1 MSNLL
6 SEFRYALRGLR
17 ARPSFSVTAVLTLAI
32 GIGLTTAMF
41 SVVDGIVLRPLPFP
55 NADRLVTI
63 CTQYPGSSQDW
74 CSISPPNVADI
85 AARSRTIE
93 AIGLGRSWSYHLK
106 TSSGTAIVSGGIAT
120 PGMFRALGIRA
131 QRGRVLVDGDM
142 LGRESD
148 VAVVSDELWRTQ
160 FGADPRIIGRTI
172 SLDGHSVVVVG
183 VLDSTVALPN
193 LAYVKLWRPLDF
205 RPTDEKNREW
215 PGFIAY
221 GRLRAGVSMEQARAD
236 LIGVSAQLRRE
247 HFTKTA
253 GWGLSIE
260 SLQDLVVGRVRPILI
275 VFLAAVFFVLLIACA
290 NVANLLLARSGA
302 RKREMALRV
311 ALGAARPRI
320 VRVLLVEAF
329 VLALAGAL
337 LGVAIAEWGTTAFQ
351 KFAPASIPRVRNVAV
366 DLRVLA
372 FALLLA
378 VGTTIA
384 FGLAPALRASR
395 VDLAHAIREGG
406 RSASR
411 AGSRMGAL
419 LVVIELALA
428 LMLVS
433 VAGVLTRSFAEIA
446 RWNPGFEREHLLT
459 FSLFANMERH
469 SSRASLA
476 GFWNDVEAEVRTIP
490 GVVGVGST
498 SAGPLFGG
506 GDGSAEVTLAGK
518 PTPTGAAAAW
528 FNVSPGYFNTLGI
541 PILRGR
547 DLGPQDTTGSGW
559 PVLVNETF
567 ARRYWPG
574 ANPVGERFAFK
585 VGKTPTD
592 AMIIGM
598 VRDVPPI
605 TPGQPVDA
613 QMYWSD
619 RSEPRGFSYF
629 VVRTAVPP
637 ASIMPTLRAKLSAL
651 EPDLAPGNVYT
662 MPELINDEL
671 TSPRFDMLLLV
682 AFAIAALALAAV
694 GAYGLLA
701 YLVSGRTRE
710 LGIRLALG
718 ATPVA
723 IIGSVLLQGLRLTLG
738 GIAFGAFGAIIGS
751 RVLRAM
757 VAGVSTIDPITFA
770 LGTCVLLIVALAACL
785 APARRAGAVDP
796 VVTLSAE

>member
-1 MSNLL
+1 M

-17 ARPSFSVTAVLTLAI
+17 ARPSFSVTAILTLAI
-32 GIGLTTAMF
+32 GIGLTTTMF

-55 NADRLVTI
+55 NADRLVTV
-63 CTQYPGSSQDW
+63 CTQYPGSSPDW

-93 AIGLGRSWSYHLK
+93 AIGFGRSWSYHMK
-106 TSSGTAIVSGGIAT
+106 TTSGTTIVSGGLAT
-120 PGMFRALGIRA
+120 PDLFRALGARA
-131 QRGRVLVDGDM
+131 HRGRLFDDADM

-148 VAVVSDELWRTQ
+148 VAVLSDELWRTQ
-160 FGADPRIIGRTI
+160 FGADPNIVGRSLT
-172 SLDGHSVVVVG
+172 LDGHSVVIVG
-183 VLDSTVALPN
+183 VLDSSFALPN
-193 LAYVKLWRPLDF
+193 LSYVKLWRPLDF

-215 PGFIAY
+215 AGFIAY

-236 LIGVSAQLRRE
+236 LIAISAQLRRE
-247 HFTKTA
+247 HFAKTA
-253 GWGLSIE
+253 AWGLSIK
-260 SLQDLVVGRVRPILI
+260 SLQDLVVGRVRPILL

-311 ALGAARPRI
+311 ALGADRPRI
-320 VRVLLVEAF
+320 VRVLLLESF

-351 KFAPASIPRVRNVAV
+351 KFAPANIPRVRNVEI

-378 VGTTIA
+378 IGTTMA

-395 VDLAHAIREGG
+395 VDLANAIREGG

-411 AGSRMGAL
+411 AGSRMGTL
-419 LVVIELALA
+419 LVAIELALA

-433 VAGVLTRSFAEIA
+433 VAGVLTRSFTEVV
-446 RWNPGFEREHLLT
+446 RWDPGFEREHLLT

-469 SSRASLA
+469 STRASLA
-476 GFWNDVEAEVRTIP
+476 GFWNDVEAALRTIP
-490 GVVGVGST
+490 GVVAVGST

-506 GDGSAEVTLAGK
+506 GDGTAELMLVGK
-518 PTPTGAAAAW
+518 PTTTGAAVAW
-528 FNVSPGYFNTLGI
+528 FNVSPGYFNTLGV

-547 DLGPQDTTGSGW
+547 DLDRQDSTGSLW

-567 ARRYWPG
+567 ARQYWPS

-585 VGKTPTD
+585 VGKMPTD
-592 AMIIGM
+592 AVIIGM

-605 TPGQPVDA
+605 TPGKPVDA
-613 QMYWSD
+613 QIYWSD

-629 VVRTAVPP
+629 VVRTAVAP
-637 ASIMPTLRAKLSAL
+637 ASIMPTVRAKLAAL
-651 EPDLAPGNVYT
+651 EPDLDAGNVYT
-662 MPELINDEL
+662 MPELISQEL

-682 AFAIAALALAAV
+682 TFAVAALALAAV

-718 ATPVA
+718 ATPLE
-723 IIGSVLLQGLRLTLG
+723 ILGSVLLQGLRLTAG
-738 GIAFGAFGAIIGS
+738 GIALGAFGAVIAS
-751 RVLRAM
+751 RALRAM
-757 VAGVSTIDPITFA
+757 VAGVSAIDPITFA
-770 LGTCVLLIVALAACL
+770 LGTCVLVLVALVACI

-796 VVTLSAE
+796 VVALSAE

>member
-1 MSNLL
+1 MSIFM
-6 SEFRYALRGLR
+6 SELRHALRGLR
-17 ARPSFSVTAVLTLAI
+17 ARPSFSVTAILTLAI
-32 GIGLTTAMF
+32 GIGLTTTMF

-55 NADRLVTI
+55 DAARLVTI
-63 CTQYPGSSQDW
+63 CTQYPGSSSDW

-93 AIGLGRSWSYHLK
+93 SIGLGRSWSYHLK
-106 TSSGTAIVSGGIAT
+106 TPSGATIVSGGLAT
-120 PGMFRALGIRA
+120 PAVFQALGTRP
-131 QRGRVLVDGDM
+131 QRGRLLEDTDM

-148 VAVVSDELWRTQ
+148 VAVISDDLWRTQ
-160 FGADPRIIGRTI
+160 FGADPTIIGRSI
-172 SLDGHSVVVVG
+172 VLDGRGVTIVG
-183 VLDSTVALPN
+183 VLDSSFALPN
-193 LAYVKLWRPLDF
+193 LSYVKLWRPLDF

-215 PGFIAY
+215 AGFIAY
-221 GRLRAGVSMEQARAD
+221 GRLRDGVSIEQARAE
-236 LIGVSAQLRRE
+236 LREISVQLRRE
-247 HFTKTA
+247 HFAKTA
-253 GWGLSIE
+253 GWGLSMQ
-260 SLQDLVVGRVRPILI
+260 SLQDLVVGRVRPILL

-302 RKREMALRV
+302 RTREMALRV
-311 ALGAARPRI
+311 ALGAGRPRI
-320 VRVLLVEAF
+320 VRVLLVESF

-337 LGVAIAEWGTTAFQ
+337 LGVAIADWGTTAFRQ
-351 KFAPASIPRVRNVAV
+351 FAPANIPRVRNVSV
-366 DLRVLA
+366 DIRVMT

-384 FGLAPALRASR
+384 FGLAPAIRASR
-395 VDLAHAIREGG
+395 VDLARAMREGG

-411 AGSRMGAL
+411 AGSRVGAL

-428 LMLVS
+428 LILVS
-433 VAGVLTRSFAEIA
+433 VAGVLTRSFAEVT
-446 RWNPGFEREHLLT
+446 RWEPGFEREHLLT
-459 FSLFANMERH
+459 FSLFAKMETH
-469 SSRASLA
+469 STNASLA
-476 GFWNDVEAEVRTIP
+476 GFWNDVEAELRTIP
-490 GVVGVGST
+490 GVVAVGST

-506 GDGSAEVTLAGK
+506 GDGTAEVALVGR

-528 FNVSPGYFNTLGI
+528 FNVSPGYFNTLGV

-547 DLGPQDTTGSGW
+547 DLDRQDSTGSLW

-567 ARRYWPG
+567 ARRYWPD
-574 ANPVGERFAFK
+574 ANPVGARFAFK
-585 VGKTPTD
+585 VGKTPNN
-592 AMIIGM
+592 AVIVGM

-637 ASIMPTLRAKLSAL
+637 ASIMPTVRARLTTL
-651 EPDLAPGNVYT
+651 EPDLAPSNVHT
-662 MPELINDEL
+662 MPELIRDEL

-682 AFAIAALALAAV
+682 SFAAAALALAAV

-710 LGIRLALG
+710 LGIRLAIG
-718 ATPVA
+718 ATPAA
-723 IIGSVLLQGLRLTLG
+723 IIGSVLVQGLRLIAAGIVLG
-738 GIAFGAFGAIIGS
+738 ALGAVIGS
-751 RVLRAM
+751 RALRAT
-757 VAGVSTIDPITFA
+757 VAGVSAIDPITFA
-770 LGTCVLLIVALAACL
+770 IGTCVLLLVALAACL

>member
-6 SEFRYALRGLR
+6 SELRYALRGLR
-17 ARPSFSVTAVLTLAI
+17 ARPSFSVTAILTLAI

-63 CTQYPGSSQDW
+63 CTQYPGSTPDW
-74 CSISPPNVADI
+74 CSISPPNVSDI

-106 TSSGTAIVSGGIAT
+106 TTSGTTIVSGGIAT

-131 QRGRVLVDGDM
+131 ARGRLLDDSDM
-142 LGRESD
+142 RGRESD
-148 VAVVSDELWRTQ
+148 VAVVSDQLWRTE
-160 FGADPRIIGRTI
+160 FGADPDIVGRPIT
-172 SLDGHSVVVVG
+172 LDGHSVVIVG
-183 VLDSTVALPN
+183 VLDSSVAVPN
-193 LAYVKLWRPLDF
+193 LSYVKLWRTLDF

-215 PGFIAY
+215 AGFIAY
-221 GRLRAGVSMEQARAD
+221 ARLRAGVTMDQARAD
-236 LIGVSAQLRRE
+236 LMAISSQLRRE
-247 HFTKTA
+247 HFASTA
-253 GWGLSIE
+253 GWGLSVL
-260 SLQDLVVGRVRPILI
+260 SLQDLVVGHVRPILL
-275 VFLAAVFFVLLIACA
+275 VFLAAVCFVLLIACA
-290 NVANLLLARSGA
+290 NVANLLLARAGT
-302 RKREMALRV
+302 RQREMALRV
-311 ALGAARPRI
+311 ALGAARQRI
-320 VRVLLVEAF
+320 VRVLLVESF

-337 LGVAIAEWGTTAFQ
+337 LGVAIAEWGTMAFQ
-351 KFAPASIPRVRNVAV
+351 KFAPSSIPRVRNVEV
-366 DLRVLA
+366 DLPVLA

-395 VDLAHAIREGG
+395 VDLGHAIREGG
-406 RSASR
+406 RSVAR
-411 AGSRMGAL
+411 GGSRLGAL
-419 LVVIELALA
+419 LVVTELALA

-433 VAGVLTRSFAEIA
+433 VAGVLTRSFAEMS

-459 FSLFANMERH
+459 FSLFANMEKH
-469 SSRASLA
+469 STRASLA
-476 GFWNDVEAEVRTIP
+476 GFWNDVEDRLRTIP

-506 GDGSAEVTLAGK
+506 GDGTAEIVLANK

-547 DLGPQDTTGSGW
+547 DLDRQDSTGSLW
-559 PVLVNETF
+559 PVLVNETL
-567 ARRYWPG
+567 ARRYWPN
-574 ANPVGERFAFK
+574 ANPVGERLAFK
-585 VGKTPTD
+585 MNKTLID
-592 AMIIGM
+592 AVVVGM

-605 TPGQPVDA
+605 TPGQPADPA
-613 QMYWSD
+613 MYWSD

-637 ASIMPTLRAKLSAL
+637 ASIMTTVRAKLTAL

-662 MPELINDEL
+662 MPELISDEL
-671 TSPRFDMLLLV
+671 TTPRFDMLLLS
-682 AFAIAALALAAV
+682 AFAIAALTLAAV

-718 ATPVA
+718 ATPVE
-723 IIGSVLLQGLRLTLG
+723 IVVSVLRDGLRLIAG
-738 GIAFGAFGAIIGS
+738 GIAFGAVGAVIGS
-751 RVLRAM
+751 RLLRAM
-757 VAGVSTIDPITFA
+757 VAGVSAIDPITFA
-770 LGTCVLLIVALAACL
+770 LGACVLVVVAAAACL
-785 APARRAGAVDP
+785 VPARRAGAVDP
-796 VVTLSAE
+796 VVTLSAD

>member
-1 MSNLL
+1 MNTLV

-17 ARPSFSVTAVLTLAI
+17 ARPSFSVTAVVTLAI
-32 GIGLTTAMF
+32 GIGLTTTMF

-63 CTQYPGSSQDW
+63 CTQYPGSSPDW

-85 AARSRTIE
+85 ATRSRTIE
-93 AIGLGRSWSYHLK
+93 SIGLGRSWSYHLK
-106 TSSGTAIVSGGIAT
+106 TPSGTTVVSGGIAT
-120 PGMFRALGIRA
+120 PEMFRALGARA
-131 QRGRVLVDGDM
+131 ERGRLFSETEM

-148 VAVVSDELWRTQ
+148 VAVLSDELWRTQ
-160 FGADPRIIGRTI
+160 FGADPAIIGRSIT
-172 SLDGHSVVVVG
+172 LDGHSVVVVG
-183 VLDSTVALPN
+183 VLDSSFALPN
-193 LAYVKLWRPLDF
+193 LSYVKLWRPLDF

-215 PGFIAY
+215 AGFIAY

-236 LIGVSAQLRRE
+236 LMDIAAQLRRE
-247 HFTKTA
+247 HFAKTA
-253 GWGLSIE
+253 GWGLSMQ
-260 SLQDLVVGRVRPILI
+260 SLQDLVVGRVRPILL

-302 RKREMALRV
+302 RKREIALRV

-320 VRVLLVEAF
+320 VRVLLLESF
-329 VLALAGAL
+329 LLALAGAL
-337 LGVAIAEWGTTAFQ
+337 LGVAIAEWGTAAFQ
-351 KFAPASIPRVRNVAV
+351 KFAPANIPRVRNVDV

-384 FGLAPALRASR
+384 FGLAPALRTSR
-395 VDLAHAIREGG
+395 VDLAHAMREGG
-406 RSASR
+406 RSVSR
-411 AGSRMGAL
+411 AGSRMGAV
-419 LVVIELALA
+419 LVAIELALA

-433 VAGVLTRSFAEIA
+433 VAGVLTRSFSEVA
-446 RWNPGFEREHLLT
+446 RWDPGFEREHLLT

-469 SSRASLA
+469 STRASLA
-476 GFWNDVEAEVRTIP
+476 GFWNDVEAALRTIP
-490 GVVGVGST
+490 GVVDVGST

-506 GDGSAEVTLAGK
+506 GDGAAEVSLADQ

-528 FNVSPGYFNTLGI
+528 FNVSPGYFNALGV

-547 DLGPQDTTGSGW
+547 DLDRQDSLGSLR

-567 ARRYWPG
+567 ARRYWP
-574 ANPVGERFAFK
+574 AADPVGERFSFK
-585 VGKTPTD
+585 VGKVPTD
-592 AMIIGM
+592 AVIIGL

-619 RSEPRGFSYF
+619 RSDPRGFSYI

-637 ASIMPTLRAKLSAL
+637 ATIMPTVRAKLAAV
-651 EPDLAPGNVYT
+651 EPDLSPGNVYT
-662 MPELINDEL
+662 MPELISHEL
-671 TSPRFDMLLLV
+671 TTPRFDMLLLV
-682 AFAIAALALAAV
+682 AFAVAALALAAV

-718 ATPVA
+718 ATPGA
-723 IIGSVLLQGLRLTLG
+723 IIGSVLLHGLRLAGG
-738 GIAFGAFGAIIGS
+738 GIVLGAFGAVIAS
-751 RVLRAM
+751 RALRAM
-757 VAGVSTIDPITFA
+757 VAGVAAIDPITFA
-770 LGTCVLLIVALAACL
+770 VGTCVLLLVALAACL

-796 VVTLSAE
+796 VVTLAAE

>member
-1 MSNLL
+1 MSNVL

-63 CTQYPGSSQDW
+63 CTNYPGSSSDW
-74 CSISPPNVADI
+74 CSISPPNVSDI

-93 AIGLGRSWSYHLK
+93 AIGLGRGWSYHLK
-106 TSSGTAIVSGGIAT
+106 TASGTTVIPAGIAT

-131 QRGRVLVDGDM
+131 ERGRVLEDADM

-160 FGADPRIIGRTI
+160 FGADPDIVGRSI
-172 SLDGHSVVVVG
+172 SLDGHSVVIVG
-183 VLDSTVALPN
+183 VLDSALALPN
-193 LAYVKLWRPLDF
+193 LSYVKLWRTLDF

-215 PGFIAY
+215 AGFIAY
-221 GRLRAGVSMEQARAD
+221 GRLRAGVSMDQARAD
-236 LIGVSAQLRRE
+236 LMGISLQLRRE
-247 HFTKTA
+247 HFAKTA
-253 GWGLSIE
+253 GWGLSME
-260 SLQDLVVGRVRPILI
+260 SRQDLVVGHVRSVLL

-290 NVANLLLARSGA
+290 NVANLLLARAGA

-311 ALGAARPRI
+311 ALGADRPRI
-320 VRVLLVEAF
+320 VRVLLVESF
-329 VLALAGAL
+329 VVALAGAL

-351 KFAPASIPRVRNVAV
+351 KFAPASIPRVRNVEV
-366 DLRVLA
+366 DLHALA

-395 VDLAHAIREGG
+395 VDLARAIREGG

-411 AGSRMGAL
+411 KGSRMGAW
-419 LVVIELALA
+419 LVVTELALA

-433 VAGVLTRSFAEIA
+433 VAGVLTRSFADMS

-459 FSLFANMERH
+459 FSLFANMEKH

-476 GFWNDVEAEVRTIP
+476 GFWNDVEAELRTIP
-490 GVVGVGST
+490 GVLGVGST

-506 GDGSAEVTLAGK
+506 GDGSVEVILAGK
-518 PTPTGAAAAW
+518 PTPTGAAAEW
-528 FNVSPGYFNTLGI
+528 FNVSPGYFNTLGV

-547 DLGPQDTTGSGW
+547 DLDRQDSLGSLW

-574 ANPVGERFAFK
+574 ANPVGQRFAFK
-585 VGKTPTD
+585 MGKTTND
-592 AMIIGM
+592 GVIIGM

-605 TPGQPVDA
+605 TPGKPVDA
-613 QMYWSD
+613 AIYWSD
-619 RSEPRGFSYF
+619 RREPRGFSYF

-637 ASIMPTLRAKLSAL
+637 ASIMPTVRARLTAL

-662 MPELINDEL
+662 MPELISDEL
-671 TSPRFDMLLLV
+671 TSPRFDMLLLMV
-682 AFAIAALALAAV
+682 FAIAALALAAV

-701 YLVSGRTRE
+701 YVVSGRTRE

-718 ATPVA
+718 ATPA
-723 IIGSVLLQGLRLTLG
+723 EIIGSVLLEGVRLAVG
-738 GIAFGAFGAIIGS
+738 GIALGAFGAVISS

-757 VAGVSTIDPITFA
+757 VAGVSDIDPITFA
-770 LGTCVLLIVALAACL
+770 LGTCVLLIVAAAACL

>member
-1 MSNLL
+1 MSTLL
-6 SEFRYALRGLR
+6 SEFSYALRGLR

-32 GIGLTTAMF
+32 GIGLTTTMF

-63 CTQYPGSSQDW
+63 CTQYPGSSPDW

-93 AIGLGRSWSYHLK
+93 SIGLGRSWSYHLK
-106 TSSGTAIVSGGIAT
+106 TPSGTTVVSGGLAT
-120 PGMFRALGIRA
+120 PAMFRALGSHA
-131 QRGRVLVDGDM
+131 ERGRLLDDTDL

-160 FGADPRIIGRTI
+160 FGADPDIVGRSI
-172 SLDGHSVVVVG
+172 SLDGRSVVIVG
-183 VLDSTVALPN
+183 VLDSSFALPN
-193 LAYVKLWRPLDF
+193 LSYVKLWRPLDF
-205 RPTDEKNREW
+205 RPTDEENREW
-215 PGFIAY
+215 AGFIAY

-236 LIGVSAQLRRE
+236 LMGISAQLRRE
-247 HFTKTA
+247 HFANTA
-253 GWGLSIE
+253 GWGLSMQ
-260 SLQDLVVGRVRPILI
+260 SLQDLVVGHVRPILL

-311 ALGAARPRI
+311 ALGAARRRI
-320 VRVLLVEAF
+320 VRVLLVEGL
-329 VLALAGAL
+329 VLALVGAL

-351 KFAPASIPRVRNVAV
+351 KLAPASIPRVRNVDV

-378 VGTTIA
+378 VGTTIV

-395 VDLAHAIREGG
+395 VDLTHALREGG

-433 VAGVLTRSFAEIA
+433 VAGVLTRSFAEVA
-446 RWNPGFEREHLLT
+446 RWDPGFEREHLLT

-469 SSRASLA
+469 STRTSLA
-476 GFWNDVEAEVRTIP
+476 AFWNDVEGELRTIP
-490 GVVGVGST
+490 GVVDVGST

-506 GDGSAEVTLAGK
+506 GDGSAEVSLTGK
-518 PTPTGAAAAW
+518 ATPTGAAAAW
-528 FNVSPGYFNTLGI
+528 FNVSPGYFNTLGV

-547 DLGPQDTTGSGW
+547 DLDRQDSSSSVR

-585 VGKTPTD
+585 IGKTSTD
-592 AMIIGM
+592 AVIIGM

-613 QMYWSD
+613 QLYWSD
-619 RSEPRGFSYF
+619 RSEPRGFSYL

-637 ASIMPTLRAKLSAL
+637 ASIMPTVRARLTAM
-651 EPDLAPGNVYT
+651 EPDLAASNVHT
-662 MPELINDEL
+662 MPELISDEL

-701 YLVSGRTRE
+701 YLVSGRMRE

-718 ATPVA
+718 ATPLD
-723 IIGSVLLQGLRLTLG
+723 IIGSVLLQGLRLTVG
-738 GIAFGAFGAIIGS
+738 GIALGAFGAVIAS
-751 RVLRAM
+751 RALRAM
-757 VAGVSTIDPITFA
+757 VAGVSAIDPITFA
-770 LGTCVLLIVALAACL
+770 FGTCVLLLVALAACL

>member
-1 MSNLL
+1 MSTFM

-17 ARPSFSVTAVLTLAI
+17 ARPSLSVTAILTLAI

-41 SVVDGIVLRPLPFP
+41 SVVNGIVLRPLPFP
-55 NADRLVTI
+55 NANRLVTI
-63 CTQYPGSSQDW
+63 CTHSAGSSSDW
-74 CSISPPNVADI
+74 CSISPPNVSDI

-93 AIGLGRSWSYHLK
+93 SIGLGRSWSYHLK
-106 TSSGTAIVSGGIAT
+106 TSSGTTIVPGGLAT
-120 PGMFRALGIRA
+120 AGMFRALGTRA
-131 QRGRVLVDGDM
+131 QRGRVLEDTDM

-148 VAVVSDELWRTQ
+148 VAVIADELWRTQ
-160 FGADPRIIGRTI
+160 FGADPNIVGRSI
-172 SLDGHSVVVVG
+172 SLDGHGVTIVG
-183 VLDSTVALPN
+183 VLDSGFALPN
-193 LAYVKLWRPLDF
+193 LSYVKLWRPLDF

-215 PGFIAY
+215 AGFIAY
-221 GRLRAGVSMEQARAD
+221 ARLKPGVSMEQARAD
-236 LIGVSAQLRRE
+236 LTGLAAQLRRE
-247 HFTKTA
+247 HFANTA
-253 GWGLSIE
+253 GWGLSMQ
-260 SLQDLVVGRVRPILI
+260 SLQDLVVGRVRPILL

-302 RKREMALRV
+302 RTREMALRV
-311 ALGAARPRI
+311 ALGAARARI
-320 VRVLLVEAF
+320 VRVLLVESF

-337 LGVAIAEWGTTAFQ
+337 LGVAIADWGTTAFQ
-351 KFAPASIPRVRNVAV
+351 KFAPANIPRVRNVEV
-366 DLRVLA
+366 DLRVMA

-411 AGSRMGAL
+411 AGSRLGAL

-433 VAGVLTRSFAEIA
+433 VAGVLTRSFAEVA
-446 RWNPGFEREHLLT
+446 RWDPGFEREHLLT
-459 FSLFANMERH
+459 FSLFAKVEEH
-469 SSRASLA
+469 STRASLA
-476 GFWNDVEAEVRTIP
+476 GFWNDVEAQLRTIP

-506 GDGSAEVTLAGK
+506 GDGTADVTLVGK
-518 PTPTGAAAAW
+518 PTPMGASAAW
-528 FNVSPGYFNTLGI
+528 FNVSPGYFNTLGV

-547 DLGPQDTTGSGW
+547 DLDRQDSTGSVW

-574 ANPVGERFAFK
+574 ANPVGERFTFK
-585 VGKTPTD
+585 VGK
-592 AMIIGM
+592 ASSNAEIIGM

-605 TPGQPVDA
+605 TPGQPVEP

-629 VVRTAVPP
+629 VVRTAVAP
-637 ASIMPTLRAKLSAL
+637 ASIMPTVRAKLAAL

-662 MPELINDEL
+662 MPELIRDEL

-682 AFAIAALALAAV
+682 SFAIAALALAAV

-718 ATPVA
+718 ATPRD
-723 IIGSVLLQGLRLTLG
+723 IIGSVLAQGLRLTAA
-738 GIAFGAFGAIIGS
+738 GIVLGAFGAIIGS
-751 RVLRAM
+751 RALRAM
-757 VAGVSTIDPITFA
+757 VAGVSSIDPMTFA
-770 LGTCVLLIVALAACL
+770 VGTCVLLIVALAACFS
-785 APARRAGAVDP
+785 PARRAGAVDP

>member
-6 SEFRYALRGLR
+6 SEFRHALRGLG

-41 SVVDGIVLRPLPFP
+41 SVIDGIVLRPLPFP

-63 CTQYPGSSQDW
+63 CTRSSSSAPDW

-93 AIGLGRSWSYHLK
+93 DIGLGRSWSYHLK
-106 TSSGTAIVSGGIAT
+106 TASGTTVISGGIAT

-131 QRGRVLVDGDM
+131 QRGRVFGDADM

-148 VAVVSDELWRTQ
+148 VAVISDELWRTA
-160 FGADPRIIGRTI
+160 FGADANIVGRSI
-172 SLDGHSVVVVG
+172 DLDGHSVVVVG
-183 VLDSTVALPN
+183 VLDSAVALPK
-193 LAYVKLWRPLDF
+193 LSYVKLWRPLDF

-215 PGFIAY
+215 AGFIAY
-221 GRLRAGVSMEQARAD
+221 GRLRPGMSMDQARAD
-236 LIGVSAQLRRE
+236 LMGIAAQLRRE
-247 HFTKTA
+247 HFATTA

-260 SLQDLVVGRVRPILI
+260 SLQDLVVGRVRPILLL
-275 VFLAAVFFVLLIACA
+275 FLAAVFFVLLIACA
-290 NVANLLLARSGA
+290 NVANLLLAHASA

-311 ALGAARPRI
+311 ALGAARARI
-320 VRVLLVEAF
+320 VRVLLVESF
-329 VLALAGAL
+329 VLALTGAL

-351 KFAPASIPRVRNVAV
+351 KFAPASIPRIRNVEV

-395 VDLAHAIREGG
+395 VDLSSAIREGG

-411 AGSRMGAL
+411 AGSRLGAL
-419 LVVIELALA
+419 LVVVELALA

-433 VAGVLTRSFAEIA
+433 FAGVLTRSFAEIA
-446 RWNPGFEREHLLT
+446 RWDPGFEREHLLT
-459 FSLFANMERH
+459 FSLFAKMETH
-469 SSRASLA
+469 STRAALA
-476 GFWNDVEAEVRTIP
+476 GFWNDVEAELRTIP
-490 GVVGVGST
+490 GVLGVGST

-506 GDGSAEVTLAGK
+506 GDGSADITLVGK

-528 FNVSPGYFNTLGI
+528 FNVSPGYFNTLGV

-547 DLGPQDTTGSGW
+547 DLDRQDSTGSVW
-559 PVLVNETF
+559 PVLVNETL

-574 ANPVGERFAFK
+574 TNPVGDRFRFQI
-585 VGKTPTD
+585 GKTPNN
-592 AMIIGM
+592 AEIIGM

-605 TPGQPVDA
+605 TPGQPVEP

-637 ASIMPTLRAKLSAL
+637 ASIMPTVRAKLAGL
-651 EPDLAPGNVYT
+651 EPDLVPGNVST
-662 MPELINDEL
+662 MPELISDEL
-671 TSPRFDMLLLV
+671 TTPRFDMLLLV
-682 AFAIAALALAAV
+682 SFAVAALALAAV

-718 ATPVA
+718 ATPVE
-723 IIGSVLLQGLRLTLG
+723 IIGSVLAQGLRVTLA
-738 GIAFGAFGAIIGS
+738 GIAVGAFGAVIGT
-751 RVLRAM
+751 RALRAI

-770 LGTCVLLIVALAACL
+770 IGTCVLLLVALAACL

>member
-1 MSNLL
+1 M

-32 GIGLTTAMF
+32 GIGLTTTMF

-55 NADRLVTI
+55 NADRLITI
-63 CTQYPGSSQDW
+63 CTQYPGSSPDW

-93 AIGLGRSWSYHLK
+93 SIGLGRSWSYHLK
-106 TSSGTAIVSGGIAT
+106 TASGSTIVSGGIAT
-120 PGMFRALGIRA
+120 PGMFRALGIRT
-131 QRGRVLVDGDM
+131 QRGRLLDDADM

-148 VAVVSDELWRTQ
+148 VAVMSDELWRTQ
-160 FGADPRIIGRTI
+160 FGADPNIVGRSI

-183 VLDSTVALPN
+183 VLDSSFALPN
-193 LAYVKLWRPLDF
+193 LSYVKLWRPLDF

-215 PGFIAY
+215 AGFIAY
-221 GRLRAGVSMEQARAD
+221 GRLRAGVTIEQARAD
-236 LIGVSAQLRRE
+236 LIGISAQLRRE
-247 HFTKTA
+247 HFAKTA
-253 GWGLSIE
+253 GWGLSMQ
-260 SLQDLVVGRVRPILI
+260 SLQDLVVGRVRPILL

-320 VRVLLVEAF
+320 VRVLLVESF
-329 VLALAGAL
+329 VLAVAGAL

-351 KFAPASIPRVRNVAV
+351 KFAPATIPRVRNVEV

-395 VDLAHAIREGG
+395 VDLANAIREGG

-411 AGSRMGAL
+411 AGSRLGAV

-433 VAGVLTRSFAEIA
+433 VAGVLTRSFTEVA

-459 FSLFANMERH
+459 FSLFAKMEKH
-469 SSRASLA
+469 STRASLA
-476 GFWNDVEAEVRTIP
+476 GFWNDVEAELRTIP

-506 GDGSAEVTLAGK
+506 GDGSAEVTLTGK
-518 PTPTGAAAAW
+518 STPVGASAAW
-528 FNVSPGYFNTLGI
+528 FNVSPGYFNTLGV

-547 DLGPQDTTGSGW
+547 DLDRQDTTGSLW

-574 ANPVGERFAFK
+574 ADPVGKQFK
-585 VGKTPTD
+585 FKIGKTPTD
-592 AMIIGM
+592 GVIIGM

-637 ASIMPTLRAKLSAL
+637 ASIMPTVRAKLTAL
-651 EPDLAPGNVYT
+651 EADLAPGNVYT
-662 MPELINDEL
+662 MPELISDEL

-682 AFAIAALALAAV
+682 AFAVAALALAAV

-718 ATPVA
+718 ATPME
-723 IIGSVLLQGLRLTLG
+723 IIASVLAQGLRLTVAGIVLG
-738 GIAFGAFGAIIGS
+738 ALGAVIGS
-751 RVLRAM
+751 RALRAM
-757 VAGVSTIDPITFA
+757 VAGVSAIDPITFA
-770 LGTCVLLIVALAACL
+770 LGTCVLLLVALAACL
-785 APARRAGAVDP
+785 APARRAGSVDP